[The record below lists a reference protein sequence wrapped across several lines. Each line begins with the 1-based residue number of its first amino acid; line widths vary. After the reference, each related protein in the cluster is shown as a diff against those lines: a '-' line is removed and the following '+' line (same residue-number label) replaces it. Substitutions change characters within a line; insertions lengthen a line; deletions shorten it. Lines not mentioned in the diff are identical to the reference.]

1 MATATLA
8 AEYTNGTKR
17 RPATLTINRIADGRR
32 SLVMEMTVAGKAEA
46 RRLAAQHSAKPWN
59 F

>member
-1 MATATLA
+1 MDAPVLA
-8 AEYTNGTKR
+8 AEYTNSTKR

-32 SLVMEMTVAGKAEA
+32 SLVTQMTVAGKAEA
-46 RRLAAQHSAKPWN
+46 RRIAAQHSAKPWN